1 MSKFDDID
9 SLKKG
14 TEKNTKL
21 IEYYTEDVQVDS
33 WLTNSAKNSIIN
45 FKDRI
50 EFKKN
55 NLYHRL
61 NGPAIDYNDGSKLW
75 FFNGERH
82 RSCDRPAIVWNDG
95 YKAWYTKGQLHR
107 EGGLPAIEWF
117 NNNHRKNDFWLNGQQ
132 FSNEKGLAYAAFC
145 QKMQEKKKTKA
156 QKKIY
161 FWWIQICYD
170 MEHPSGCGQRM
181 ADRNLALYQSMVKN
195 II

>member
-61 NGPAIDYNDGSKLW
+61 NGPAIDYNDDKKDKYYYKGELFESKVDW
-75 FFNGERH
+75 E
-82 RSCDRPAIVWNDG
+82 
-95 YKAWYTKGQLHR
+95 KATIKELR
-107 EGGLPAIEWF
+107 RIKIKKL
-117 NNNHRKNDFWLNGQQ
+117 NHTETTLN
-132 FSNEKGLAYAAFC
+132 E
-145 QKMQEKKKTKA
+145 
-156 QKKIY
+156 
-161 FWWIQICYD
+161 
-170 MEHPSGCGQRM
+170 
-181 ADRNLALYQSMVKN
+181 
-195 II
+195 